1 MMQNGQPSNEI
12 VLRLDFQGHHP
23 QTLSYEQAAHFLGQ
37 VIRMSS
43 TTPYHYTYIDK
54 PAEGEMHAIFQIPSL
69 PPFTVDGLK
78 YLEPE
83 HVYRVPLGPYE
94 LEIAEAKY
102 GFIPGAGER
111 EASRMRR
118 RMRFSKGGAHAVVLI
133 HYSRGPSCAIPP
145 QVANQPVRRYPLIPS
160 SEPGIFVMGEK
171 TGQKVLRDNQQ
182 RPPHMNGRTAAVGI
196 QQLEGM
202 NHQIHA
208 QNAAIAAQN
217 AAMNAHRG
225 QPNVKPST
233 LFEEDLEDESDVVT
247 HRDLSTTRF
256 MRNHEFLAELFSAEP
271 TPQAVPL
278 PEEKQDELEAALASL
293 NSELEGLEK
302 QTIELESLRTAAD
315 TGTVWA

>member
-1 MMQNGQPSNEI
+1 MQNGQPSNEI

-23 QTLSYEQAAHFLGQ
+23 QTLTYEQAAHFLGQ
-37 VIRMSS
+37 VIRMSNN
-43 TTPYHYTYIDK
+43 TPYHYTYIDK
-54 PAEGEMHAIFQIPSL
+54 PAEGEMHAIFQIQSL

-102 GFIPGAGER
+102 GFIPGSGER

-118 RMRFSKGGAHAVVLI
+118 RMRFSKGGMHAVVLV
-133 HYSRGPSCAIPP
+133 HYSRGPSCPIPP
-145 QVANQPVRRYPLIPS
+145 QLANQPVRRYPLIPS
-160 SEPGIFVMGEK
+160 SEPGIYVMGEK
-171 TGQKVLRDNQQ
+171 TGQKVYRDGQQ
-182 RPPHMNGRTAAVGI
+182 LPPQMNGRPGMPGL
-196 QQLEGM
+196 QHPGGM
-202 NHQIHA
+202 NPQIHA

-217 AAMNAHRG
+217 AAMSAHRG
-225 QPNVKPST
+225 QPSAKPST

-271 TPQAVPL
+271 TPKPVPI
-278 PEEKQDELEAALASL
+278 PEEKQEELEDTLARL
-293 NSELEGLEK
+293 NSELEELEK
-302 QTIELESLRTAAD
+302 RTVELESLRTVAD
-315 TGTVWA
+315 TGAIYA